1 MTLREIQTALRCIA
15 ARRNE
20 RSRFE
25 AALHGMHL
33 KAPEPDEVTTRMDP
47 AKEAFMSEQMKR
59 LIAERTTRA
68 RHG

>member
-25 AALHGMHL
+25 AALHGMQL
-33 KAPEPDEVTTRMDP
+33 KAPEPEFTARMDP
-47 AKEAFMSEQMKR
+47 AKEAFMDEQMKR
-59 LIAERTTRA
+59 LIAERTRA
-68 RHG
+68 RNGE